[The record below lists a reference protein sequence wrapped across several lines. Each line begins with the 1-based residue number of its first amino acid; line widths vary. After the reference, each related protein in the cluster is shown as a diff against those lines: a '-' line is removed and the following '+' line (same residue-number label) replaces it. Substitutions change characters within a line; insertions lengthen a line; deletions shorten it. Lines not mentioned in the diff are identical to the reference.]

1 MRGEYFHLTNA
12 DVAYVRFIPTCVENI
27 DRKQP
32 RLLWTA
38 VHPHMRGEY
47 SFPVLLMTRSVGS
60 SPHAWRISLTDIPLD
75 IKDRFIP
82 TCVENMA
89 AGKTTLWA
97 LVGSSPHAWRIFRR
111 YTRKPKGR
119 RFIPTCVENIRPI
132 SSNSF
137 QIAVHPH
144 MRGEYA
150 CGFA

>member
-60 SPHAWRISLTDIPLD
+60 SPHAWRISLTDIPID
-75 IKDRFIP
+75 IQDRFIP
-82 TCVENMA
+82 TCVENMPA
-89 AGKTTLWA
+89 SCMAIATA
-97 LVGSSPHAWRIFRR
+97 CGSSPHAWRICQ
-111 YTRKPKGR
+111 GR
-119 RFIPTCVENIRPI
+119 DHQLTGK
-132 SSNSF
+132 
-137 QIAVHPH
+137 AVHPH
-144 MRGEYA
+144 MRGEYFPLLSA
-150 CGFA
+150 TSTDGGSSPHAWRI